1 MTLDVRSAAI
11 LLECARRGSLGRAA
25 AALNMT
31 QPAITRTLKALE
43 ESYGVL
49 LFERTTRGVLP
60 TVYGEALLPY
70 AKLIVSEA
78 GNADEIIRQMRG
90 ASRGV
95 VRVGGVSSV
104 MSGVIVAAIAQ
115 TRRRHPDV
123 QFQVIE
129 ELEDRLLEALKSGEI
144 DIAVSPEPYAD
155 DEITLAGKETL
166 TDHVHVYA
174 RPEHP
179 LAGHRPAASQIAAD
193 QPPSDRPVSDR
204 APTVQPLGRKSPKD
218 HLSARLPP
226 VLLAEAARHDWALPP
241 AGTPIVREW
250 LRRFHA
256 AAIEPRPPVIASR
269 SVGVIRAAVQAEDL
283 LCWMPEPLMRADIRA
298 GTLVRI
304 PVATLD
310 WQRAFRI
317 YRRRKGLMPP
327 SAAMLVQAIGELAGE
342 GRETGD

>member
-1 MTLDVRSAAI
+1 MTLDIRSAAI

-43 ESYGVL
+43 DGYGVQ
-49 LFERTTRGVLP
+49 LFERTTRGVVA

-90 ASRGV
+90 ANRGV

-104 MSGVIVAAIAQ
+104 MSGVIVAAIAA
-115 TRRRHPDV
+115 TRRRHPEV

-129 ELEDRLLEALKSGEI
+129 ELEDRLLDALKSGEI

-166 TDHVHVYA
+166 TDEVHVYA
-174 RPEHP
+174 RPGHP
-179 LAGHRPAASQIAAD
+179 LAVRALAGHSPAGDPRPARRPAGDPFAGRAAAGNILAAR
-193 QPPSDRPVSDR
+193 PRSDAPVADLR
-204 APTVQPLGRKSPKD
+204 TVPLAD
-218 HLSARLPP
+218 
-226 VLLAEAARHDWALPP
+226 AARHDWALPP

-256 AAIEPRPPVIASR
+256 AALEPRPPVIVSR
-269 SVGVIRAAVQAEDL
+269 SVGVIRSAVQAEDL
-283 LCWMPEPLMRADIRA
+283 LCWMPEPLMRADVRA

-304 PVATLD
+304 PVAGLD
-310 WQRAFRI
+310 WQRAFRV

-327 SAAMLVQAIGELAGE
+327 SAAMLVQAIEELAGE
-342 GRETGD
+342 G